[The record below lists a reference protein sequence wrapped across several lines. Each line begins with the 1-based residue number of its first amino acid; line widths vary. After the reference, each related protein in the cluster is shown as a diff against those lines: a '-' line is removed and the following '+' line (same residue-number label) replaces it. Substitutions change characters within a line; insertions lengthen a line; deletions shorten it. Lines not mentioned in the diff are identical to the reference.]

1 MKEME
6 KPDIHPLFKTLYD
19 LKADIEDSFVDGPDD
34 EPHIDIT
41 LACDERGWGL
51 QTGDN
56 SFFGNAY
63 GYRHWGTG
71 SLCRDT
77 DTKKLAED
85 LIEQCQEQFDES
97 QSGPDVF

>member
-1 MKEME
+1 MQ
-6 KPDIHPLFKTLYD
+6 KPELDVLDDMLIS

-34 EPHIDIT
+34 EPHIPVT
-41 LACDERGWGL
+41 LACDERGWGF

-63 GYRHWGTG
+63 GYRYWGIG

-77 DTKKLAED
+77 NTKELAED
-85 LIEQCQEQFDES
+85 LIEQCQELFEES
-97 QSGPDVF
+97 QSSPDGF